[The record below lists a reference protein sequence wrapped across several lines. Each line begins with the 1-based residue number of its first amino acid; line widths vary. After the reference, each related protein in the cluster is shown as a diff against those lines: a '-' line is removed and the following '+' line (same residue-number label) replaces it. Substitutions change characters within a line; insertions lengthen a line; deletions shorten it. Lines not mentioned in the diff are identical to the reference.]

1 MVRPRRRRWR
11 RSRAAGLAGICL
23 SRELLQLR
31 GAGIPQRPRQAPRA
45 RRPGRGADSSG
56 DAVDGSHED
65 DGSLGP
71 LLSRLRREL
80 PCALGPAG
88 TSARGSGT
96 RARGQR
102 QAGPAEGLSGREPA
116 ARTSMGGRAGRQA
129 PRSTRRAHGRRPQA
143 SDPSCPSAPTRAGLR
158 PQRPPFLPAGT
169 GGASGH
175 RRQLV
180 LSPSEPVAPNDD
192 GRPSPDLR
200 SHRCHPYVD
209 SEARPGRAS
218 DLPKA
223 TRPQVATLGRGLPS
237 AGAAAGARGRGG
249 ASLLGLCLP
258 TPATPSSRQAPPPM
272 RRRAPRPEWV
282 ASSPLPWE
290 VDTFAS

>member
-1 MVRPRRRRWR
+1 MVRPRRWRWR

-23 SRELLQLR
+23 SRELQLR

-65 DGSLGP
+65 DGSLRP

-116 ARTSMGGRAGRQA
+116 AGTSMGGRAGRQA
-129 PRSTRRAHGRRPQA
+129 PRSTRRAHGPCAHGPRPQA
-143 SDPSCPSAPTRAGLR
+143 SDPSCPSVPTRAGLR

-169 GGASGH
+169 GGASG
-175 RRQLV
+175 
-180 LSPSEPVAPNDD
+180 SGDN
-192 GRPSPDLR
+192 
-200 SHRCHPYVD
+200 
-209 SEARPGRAS
+209 
-218 DLPKA
+218 
-223 TRPQVATLGRGLPS
+223 
-237 AGAAAGARGRGG
+237 
-249 ASLLGLCLP
+249 
-258 TPATPSSRQAPPPM
+258 
-272 RRRAPRPEWV
+272 
-282 ASSPLPWE
+282 
-290 VDTFAS
+290 